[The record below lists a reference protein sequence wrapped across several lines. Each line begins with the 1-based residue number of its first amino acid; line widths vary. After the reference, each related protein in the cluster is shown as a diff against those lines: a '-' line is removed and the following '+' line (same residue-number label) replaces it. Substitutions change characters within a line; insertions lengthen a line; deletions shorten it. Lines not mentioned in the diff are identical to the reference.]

1 MSAMRQSTGQS
12 FSSTTI
18 RWAILIVLG
27 LSLAALAL
35 RVTARTLALAQDA
48 RPAVTSAAPTPS
60 TAAVAVVGK
69 TAAPPTATLP
79 PAATSISMPSTPT
92 DTPTAT
98 QVPGPT
104 LTATNQADCSL
115 YNQLPPDLLTY
126 VGPENALSRDYQP
139 PDLDIV
145 PLDPKNQAFRPIPLR
160 RAAHQALLDML
171 DSMNQAGLSV
181 WVMSGF
187 RSYGEQQLAYEN
199 WLKLYP
205 DRAPDFSAVPGHSE
219 HQLGT
224 SVDFSTP
231 YMDDLYDDYFNVN
244 FSSTPEGQWL
254 MKQAPYYGFTL
265 SYPSWA
271 VEETGYAWEPW
282 HYRYVG
288 ILAGELQARN
298 MTLTKYLQEC
308 APRN

>member
-27 LSLAALAL
+27 LSLAALTL

-48 RPAVTSAAPTPS
+48 RLAATSPAPTPS
-60 TAAVAVVGK
+60 SAPVVAVVEK
-69 TAAPPTATLP
+69 TQGPPTATLP
-79 PAATSISMPSTPT
+79 PPATLMPSTPT
-92 DTPTAT
+92 DAPTAT
-98 QVPGPT
+98 QVPGAT
-104 LTATNQADCSL
+104 LTAINQANCTL

-126 VGPENALSRDYQP
+126 VGPANTLSRDYQP

-171 DSMNQAGLSV
+171 SSMNQSGLSV

-199 WLKLYP
+199 WIKLYP

-271 VEETGYAWEPW
+271 TQETGYAWEPW

-298 MTLTKYLQEC
+298 ITLTQYLQEC
-308 APRN
+308 APKN

>member
-1 MSAMRQSTGQS
+1 MRQSTGQPDS
-12 FSSTTI
+12 FTTI
-18 RWAILIVLG
+18 RWAIIIIVA
-27 LSLAALAL
+27 LSLAGLVL
-35 RVTARTLALAQDA
+35 RVTARTVALAQGGRLA
-48 RPAVTSAAPTPS
+48 ATAAAPTPS
-60 TAAVAVVGK
+60 RAAVVVGA
-69 TAAPPTATLP
+69 TDGPPTATVAP
-79 PAATSISMPSTPT
+79 PATAISTPAAPADTATATEIPAAT
-92 DTPTAT
+92 
-98 QVPGPT
+98 
-104 LTATNQADCSL
+104 LTAINAANCTL

-126 VGPENALSRDYQP
+126 VGPENALSRDFEP
-139 PDLDIV
+139 PDLEV
-145 PLDPKNQAFRPIPLR
+145 VALESTNLAFRPIPLR
-160 RAAHQALLDML
+160 REAHQALLDML

-187 RSYGEQQLAYEN
+187 RSFGEQQLAYEN

-254 MKQAPYYGFTL
+254 LKQAAYYGFTL

-271 VEETGYAWEPW
+271 VQETGYAWEPW

-298 MTLTKYLQEC
+298 ITLTQYLTEC
-308 APRN
+308 APHN